1 LNGVAFSQ
9 PQRGW
14 GTAGLLIGG
23 QVGAGGVLL
32 EQQAVAG
39 KSNIPN
45 SNI

>member
-1 LNGVAFSQ
+1 MAFSQ

-14 GTAGLLIGG
+14 DKAGLLIGV

-39 KSNIPN
+39 KSNISN